1 MYNISGT
8 LHTHV
13 LAWKVD
19 LDIGGTQ
26 NSVNIHHMK
35 VRLTALHAEAGGLL
49 RLIDVE
55 PHRGLCPRRAA
66 VW

>member
-35 VRLTALHAEAGGLL
+35 VRLTTLHAAAGGLL
-49 RLIDVE
+49 CLIGVE
-55 PHRGLCPRRAA
+55 LHRELCLRRSAL
-66 VW
+66 W